1 MLCIRMQ
8 RFGRR
13 NRPFYRISAIDRRT
27 RRDGAPVEELGWYNP
42 VEKNPAKQI
51 SLNEER
57 VKYWLSKG
65 ARPSETVRDML
76 AKRNLIDMKRYEA
89 DRKAD
94 RAKVEAKKAAADAA
108 AAAGEAKKDEK
119 KA

>member
-1 MLCIRMQ
+1 MQ

-13 NRPFYRISAIDRRT
+13 NRPFYRIAAIDRRT

-51 SLNEER
+51 TLNEDR

-65 ARPSETVRDML
+65 ARPSDTVRDML
-76 AKRNLIDMKRYEA
+76 AKRNLINVKDWESDRA
-89 DRKAD
+89 DDRK
-94 RAKVEAKKAAADAA
+94 KVEAKKAAEAA
-108 AAAGEAKKDEK
+108 APAKEEK